1 MTTRTDRTGP
11 ARQEIRRL
19 IANALLV
26 TANAAV
32 RNGAEP
38 DDAAAALLATAIN
51 FSLDLVPARQVAREL
66 RRMADEVEQ
75 LPVSIDKLPN

>member
-1 MTTRTDRTGP
+1 MTTRTDRTEP
-11 ARQEIRRL
+11 ARQAVRRL
-19 IANALLV
+19 VADALLV

-51 FSLDLVPARQVAREL
+51 FSLDLVPARQVANEL
-66 RRMADEVEQ
+66 RKMAEEIQQ
-75 LPVSIDKLPN
+75 LPDKAVQ